1 MGSEEPSR
9 GQGYA
14 LEVRRHMAALQKARV
29 DICVEIWWCPALQ
42 GVPGNEKANEW
53 AKLAAGARRKW

>member
-1 MGSEEPSR
+1 
-9 GQGYA
+9 
-14 LEVRRHMAALQKARV
+14 MAALQKARV

-42 GVPGNEKANEW
+42 GVPGNEKADEW